1 MKYYTITKGGDAKLR
16 MEMVFDVDIN
26 DSDEMDDATETLM
39 VIAEDI
45 EPNGIII
52 NDDDIDTLLFYIK
65 KLKNE

>member
-16 MEMVFDVDIN
+16 MEIVFDVDIN

-45 EPNGIII
+45 EPNGIIL
-52 NDDDIDTLLFYIK
+52 NDDDIDALLFYIK